1 MYTTLADIRSSILPN
16 IGTYSHRYFVRGNR
30 KLCHLITRTTK
41 HDNTQKS
48 KASRDSDRKK
58 STPEGAGKKRARARD
73 GGDPVPSKV
82 ASSKARSIASS
93 RTLSPN
99 IYDVTP
105 GSSEVEYSRLKQST
119 GRADCFPYIDANHDV
134 FAVGESD
141 FPFATH
147 IADNP
152 LETKEPQA
160 IAGQQPTKPTKGTWL
175 KDHDKHLSEY
185 ASQLVGSA
193 TKKAPPGQSDD
204 SPTNTDDDS
213 GVIAEEI
220 ISTFTATDETL

>member
-1 MYTTLADIRSSILPN
+1 MPN

-30 KLCHLITRTTK
+30 KLCHLITRSTK

-48 KASRDSDRKK
+48 KASSRDSDRKK
-58 STPEGAGKKRARARD
+58 STPEGAGKKRARARG

-82 ASSKARSIASS
+82 ASSKTRTIASS

-99 IYDVTP
+99 IDDVTP
-105 GSSEVEYSRLKQST
+105 GSSSEMEYSRLKQST
-119 GRADCFPYIDANHDV
+119 NRADCFPYIDANHDV

-152 LETKEPQA
+152 LETKKPQA
-160 IAGQQPTKPTKGTWL
+160 IGHQQPTKWTWL

-204 SPTNTDDDS
+204 SPTNADDDS